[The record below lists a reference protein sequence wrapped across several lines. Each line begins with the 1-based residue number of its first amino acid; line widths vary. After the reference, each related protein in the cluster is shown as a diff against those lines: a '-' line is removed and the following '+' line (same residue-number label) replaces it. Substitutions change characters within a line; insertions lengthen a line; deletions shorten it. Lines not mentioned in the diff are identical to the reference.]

1 MTTRTAGMMLAFG
14 FLLMFGAVGG
24 MEDPSKADYFLEQC
38 LVALVGMALAFCG
51 SLALNNSEYYD
62 ER

>member
-1 MTTRTAGMMLAFG
+1 MLAFG

-24 MEDPSKADYFLEQC
+24 MENPDQADYFLEQC
-38 LVALVGMALAFCG
+38 LVALIGMALAFCG

-62 ER
+62 KR

>member
-1 MTTRTAGMMLAFG
+1 MTTKTAAIMIMFG
-14 FLLMFGAVGG
+14 FLLTFGAVGG

-38 LVALVGMALAFCG
+38 LVALVGIALAFCG
-51 SLALNNSEYYD
+51 TLGLQNSEYYD

>member
-14 FLLMFGAVGG
+14 FLLAFGAVGG

-38 LVALVGMALAFCG
+38 LVALVGIGLALCG
-51 SLALNNSEYYD
+51 SLALNNSQYYD

>member
-1 MTTRTAGMMLAFG
+1 MTTKTAGIMLVFG

-24 MEDPSKADYFLEQC
+24 MENPDQADYFLEQC
-38 LVALVGMALAFCG
+38 LVALIGMGLSLCG
-51 SLALNNSEYYD
+51 SLALNNSQYYD

>member
-24 MEDPSKADYFLEQC
+24 MEDPSKADYFLEQII
-38 LVALVGMALAFCG
+38 VAIVGLALAGCG
-51 SLALNNSEYYD
+51 ALALNNSEYYD

>member
-1 MTTRTAGMMLAFG
+1 MTTRTAAIMTLFG

-38 LVALVGMALAFCG
+38 LVALVGIALAFCG
-51 SLALNNSEYYD
+51 TLGLQNSEYYD

>member
-1 MTTRTAGMMLAFG
+1 MTTRTAGIMLVTG

-38 LVALVGMALAFCG
+38 LVALIGIGLAFCG